1 MPRPARRLVRN
12 DAGAGGTRV
21 WLTSANCCARLGGHR
36 SSTAAPLSHLAG
48 RPRRR
53 AGAGRDRGDRPR
65 LQAGLVAGIAPTISK
80 APALKCLRRAQHIN
94 VGYDVSNADITGLAG
109 WVLAVRI
116 RRARVRWRGSSTTVR
131 ADPIKVLTT
140 RDAVASVTSRSKTR
154 STPRYPPYGVIPR
167 QAERIR
173 RRSRMPSS
181 IPSRSSRKRSS
192 TGGRFGRRSCAHRT
206 GRCFLDFA
214 ASPHLHDRRRF
225 SSYASPSDNCI
236 SP

>member
-1 MPRPARRLVRN
+1 LVDLRELLRSPGRPSIIHGRSPIPS
-12 DAGAGGTRV
+12 GGK
-21 WLTSANCCARLGGHR
+21 TSAQSRRRKRSRR
-36 SSTAAPLSHLAG
+36 SSSPPS
-48 RPRRR
+48 RSRCRNCS
-53 AGAGRDRGDRPR
+53 
-65 LQAGLVAGIAPTISK
+65 TISK

-192 TGGRFGRRSCAHRT
+192 PGGRSGHRSCAHRT
-206 GRCFLDFA
+206 GRCLLDFA
-214 ASPHLHDRRRF
+214 ASPHLHGRRRF
-225 SSYASPSDNCI
+225 CLMRRSILPVY
-236 SP
+236 